1 MTSLDGRTVVITG
14 AGRGLG
20 EAMAHAVAEAGAHIV
35 VAELVA
41 ERGEAVVA
49 DLAAAGHS
57 ARFVPVDIADEESV
71 SALAAAVLADGPI
84 WGLVNNAGLADS
96 VGGKYFWELSV
107 AEWDRIQAVNARGP
121 WMVSKAFAPAMR
133 ASGQGRIVHITSDAA
148 LFGSPRLSHYIASKG
163 SLISLTRA
171 MARELGDD
179 GITVNAVAPG
189 LTEGPSA
196 VDIPA
201 ERHQLY
207 ADARAITRPQ
217 QPSDVVGAVRFLL
230 SDDASFITG
239 QTLVV
244 DGGFVMP

>member
-1 MTSLDGRTVVITG
+1 
-14 AGRGLG
+14 
-20 EAMAHAVAEAGAHIV
+20 MAHAVAEAGAHIV

-133 ASGQGRIVHITSDAA
+133 ASGQGRVTTLIA
-148 LFGSPRLSHYIASKG
+148 LHRVEGFADLAHPGHGS
-163 SLISLTRA
+163 
-171 MARELGDD
+171 
-179 GITVNAVAPG
+179 
-189 LTEGPSA
+189 
-196 VDIPA
+196 
-201 ERHQLY
+201 
-207 ADARAITRPQ
+207 
-217 QPSDVVGAVRFLL
+217 
-230 SDDASFITG
+230 
-239 QTLVV
+239 
-244 DGGFVMP
+244 